1 MEAAE
6 AAADEAMEAIDAA
19 AAAAEAMVALERHP
33 DEPLVVSD
41 DDAPESLK
49 ELKTFKP
56 AKGTLLG
63 LMGLPAAGKSTL
75 CEKLMD
81 VKTHNIKI
89 VRFDDDLEA
98 TGAFE
103 QWAPEKYHQ
112 ARAISLQRVAGLLE
126 ESSASIIIADDN
138 NHLRSMRHALFRL
151 ARDAGWAYA
160 TIRLECSQE
169 VAEARNSTREG
180 RERVPAETITQMAQD
195 LEPPDPLRM
204 GWERFAVTVG
214 SDQVAEVLAAADRAR
229 QAGPPVLPED
239 LEVLEER
246 AREARERTLA
256 SKKHALDLAL
266 RACVGDVASA
276 CAESLKKKDRA
287 TLGKALAAARKDVLA
302 VSEQAKALDAPRCLE
317 LFAAYALGR
326 VALGEGSLPEDDVKS
341 VREALSA
348 AVSKQ
353 IYRGDLS
360 LHEPP
365 PVPSEDN
372 CFPPQPLECAPPLIF
387 EKVLEDCD
395 LSKEGFVDRMRGAIL
410 EIEASLA
417 DAPAPAEAEAPAPA
431 PGVPRIAEV
440 ED

>member
-1 MEAAE
+1 MEAAD
-6 AAADEAMEAIDAA
+6 AALETMQAIDAA

-33 DEPLVVSD
+33 DEPLIISD
-41 DDAPESLK
+41 DDAPESIK

-81 VKTHNIKI
+81 VKTHDIKV
-89 VRFDDDLEA
+89 VRFDDDLAA
-98 TGAFE
+98 TGALE
-103 QWAPEKYHQ
+103 QWAPEKYHE
-112 ARAISLQRVAGLLE
+112 ARAISLRRVAGLLE
-126 ESSASIIIADDN
+126 ESSASIIVADDN

-160 TIRLECSQE
+160 TVQLECSQE
-169 VAEARNSTREG
+169 VAEARNATRTG
-180 RERVPAETITQMAQD
+180 AERVPSATIAQMAQD

-204 GWERFAVTVG
+204 GWERFAVTVS
-214 SDQVAEVLAAADRAR
+214 SDQVAEVLSAADKAR
-229 QAGPPVLPED
+229 KAGPPILPED
-239 LEVLEER
+239 LEVLQER

-276 CAESLKKKDRA
+276 CAEKLEKRDRA
-287 TLGKALAAARKDVLA
+287 TLGKALAAARKDVLV

-326 VALGEGSLPEDDVKS
+326 VALGEGSLPEDDVKCI
-341 VREALSA
+341 REALCA

-353 IYRGDLS
+353 IYRGDLN

-365 PVPSEDN
+365 PVPSEND

-395 LSKEGFVDRMRGAIL
+395 FSKEGFVDKMRGAIM
-410 EIEASLA
+410 EMETSLA
-417 DAPAPAEAEAPAPA
+417 DAPAPAEAEAPAPS

-440 ED
+440 EE

>member
-1 MEAAE
+1 M
-6 AAADEAMEAIDAA
+6 
-19 AAAAEAMVALERHP
+19 P
-33 DEPLVVSD
+33 S
-41 DDAPESLK
+41 
-49 ELKTFKP
+49 
-56 AKGTLLG
+56 
-63 LMGLPAAGKSTL
+63 
-75 CEKLMD
+75 
-81 VKTHNIKI
+81 
-89 VRFDDDLEA
+89 
-98 TGAFE
+98 
-103 QWAPEKYHQ
+103 
-112 ARAISLQRVAGLLE
+112 
-126 ESSASIIIADDN
+126 
-138 NHLRSMRHALFRL
+138 
-151 ARDAGWAYA
+151 
-160 TIRLECSQE
+160 
-169 VAEARNSTREG
+169 
-180 RERVPAETITQMAQD
+180 ETITQMARD

-214 SDQVAEVLAAADRAR
+214 SDQIQEVLAAADRAR
-229 QAGPPVLPED
+229 QAGPPILPED
-239 LEVLEER
+239 LEVLQER

-266 RACVGDVASA
+266 RACVGEVASA

-326 VALGEGSLPEDDVKS
+326 VALGEGSLPDDDARS
-341 VREALSA
+341 VREALCA

-353 IYRGDLS
+353 IYRGDLN

-365 PVPSEDN
+365 PVPPEND

-395 LSKEGFVDRMRGAIL
+395 LGKEGFVDKMRGAIL
-410 EIEASLA
+410 EMEASLA

-440 ED
+440 GSLVVFCFAATRRRASGEPRPRGGARTRARARFVRALVSPTAVLSSRWHPSRTDPEPCRAGARRGEPQSEARDFGIPSELPSFVDKQLTRRRGSTRSLQKLP